1 MARGYGVSHVWRK
14 MMTVK
19 DEVEH
24 NIWWQVKAGN
34 SSFWFDNW
42 TQQGALYYVDGEN
55 AIEKELKVQE
65 LIRGGEWDI
74 QGLRSKLSEEMTT
87 HVVENTKP
95 PTDSQRNDTPWWMGS
110 TQGNFTMKSAYELLR
125 RRNENKEEYRRI

>member
-1 MARGYGVSHVWRK
+1 MAKALFAKLWWNFRTSTSSLWSEFMWNKYCKKFHPIMAKGYGVSHVWRK

-87 HVVENTKP
+87 HVVKT
-95 PTDSQRNDTPWWMGS
+95 
-110 TQGNFTMKSAYELLR
+110 
-125 RRNENKEEYRRI
+125 